1 MYERGRK
8 RQIGYYDIEKAHA
21 ELKPNKIFK
30 PDKEF
35 RPKFRKN
42 AALKIT
48 LHSAFNPVPVKV
60 RSRSSSPKPSPLPTP
75 TGSPVKLKPWDTTLL
90 DNTKVSSAKFDVNE
104 VFEILPDP
112 GDITNIKSS
121 GLLKEIQDKKP
132 EMMKEMEQ
140 YIKHVHVSAKTG
152 YPKKI
157 VTGLK
162 FAKNYKYVSSAVYP
176 TDEMEIASKFLAYQ
190 VMPEI
195 YQMQDSV
202 FNSLR
207 PPKTPLK
214 L

>member
-8 RQIGYYDIEKAHA
+8 RQIGYYDIEKAHT

-90 DNTKVSSAKFDVNE
+90 DETKVLDAKLDVKE

-121 GLLKEIQDKKP
+121 GLLKEIENQKKL
-132 EMMKEMEQ
+132 MLDEMEKH
-140 YIKHVHVSAKTG
+140 IKSIHKSKKTG
-152 YPKKI
+152 LKKKI

-162 FAKNYKYVSSAVYP
+162 FAKNYTYVSSAVYP
-176 TDEMEIASKFLAYQ
+176 INEMELASKILAHQ

-195 YQMQDSV
+195 YQMQDIV